1 MSSES
6 AIPQRTQLGLRAA
19 RIDRFAS
26 QEYHL
31 VLVNTP
37 DAGRSYPLGETLRI
51 GKAPDN
57 DVCIEHP
64 TVSRNHLVVR
74 RQGDQFLVQD
84 LGSTNGTFIDG
95 AQVREGFLRP
105 GALLEVGDVQLR
117 FQPQLKSLEVS
128 PTDDNRLGDLV
139 GASVPMRQIFALIQ
153 RIAPTDSTLLL
164 IGETGCGK
172 GAAARTIHKLSS
184 RATGPFVIFDCAS
197 VSENLI
203 ESELF
208 GHEKGAF
215 TGAVSQRVGCL
226 ERANGG
232 TLFLD
237 EIDDLPLDLQPK
249 LLRALED
256 REFRRLGQSGGAHK
270 FDTRVIA
277 ASKKDLWAE
286 TQAGRFREDLYF
298 RLSVFTLTL
307 PTLRDRKEDIP
318 LLVDAMAGNPLWNR
332 LSEKQ
337 REQFQAHTWPGN
349 VRELR
354 NAVERLKHVADI
366 PELASE
372 NFLREYN
379 GPAVQEGESLPVDY
393 AGAFK
398 EAKEALIRGF
408 EREYLTR
415 LLAKTKGNIAKAARD
430 AGLDRK
436 HLYSLL
442 HKYGLVQSSEPEDKD
457 APG

>member
-1 MSSES
+1 MSGPP
-6 AIPQRTQLGLRAA
+6 IPQRTVVGARAA
-19 RIDRFAS
+19 GVERFAS
-26 QEYHL
+26 QEFHL

-37 DAGRSYPLGETLRI
+37 EAGRSYPVGALLRV
-51 GKAPDN
+51 GKAAESN
-57 DVCIEHP
+57 DVVLDHP

-74 RQGDQFLVQD
+74 RQGERLLVQD

-95 AQVREGFLRP
+95 AQVREAYLRA

-117 FQPQLKSLEVS
+117 CQPRVKALEVS
-128 PTDDNRLGDLV
+128 PTEQHRLGDLV
-139 GASVPMRQIFALIQ
+139 GRSVPMRQIFALIG

-172 GAAARTIHKLSS
+172 GAAARTIHTQSP
-184 RATGPFVIFDCAS
+184 RAGGPFVVFDCAA

-208 GHEKGAF
+208 GHERGAF
-215 TGAVSQRVGCL
+215 TGAISQRVGCL
-226 ERANGG
+226 ERSNGG

-256 REFRRLGQSGGAHK
+256 REFRRLGQSGGSQK
-270 FDTRVIA
+270 FDARVIA

-307 PTLRDRKEDIP
+307 PTLRDRKEDLP
-318 LLVDAMAGNPLWNR
+318 LLVDAMAQGPLWSR
-332 LSEKQ
+332 LTERQ
-337 REQFQAHTWPGN
+337 REQFTSHTWPGN

-354 NAVERLKHVADI
+354 NAVERLRHVADI

-372 NFLREYN
+372 SFLREYA
-379 GPAVQEGESLPVDY
+379 GPAQPQGETLPVDY
-393 AGAFK
+393 AAPFK
-398 EAKEALIRGF
+398 DAKDALVRGF

-415 LLAKTKGNIAKAARD
+415 LLSRTRNNVARAARD

-442 HKYGLVQSSEPEDKD
+442 HKYGLVQSDPE
-457 APG
+457 

>member
-1 MSSES
+1 M
-6 AIPQRTQLGLRAA
+6 ATPGIPQRTVLGARAA
-19 RIDRFAS
+19 THTERFAS

-31 VLVNTP
+31 VLVNTS
-37 DAGRSYPLGETLRI
+37 DAGKSWTLEHALRV
-51 GKAPDN
+51 GKSTEN
-57 DVCIEHP
+57 DVVIDHP
-64 TVSRNHLVVR
+64 TVSRNHLVLR
-74 RQGDQFLVQD
+74 RQGDQFVVQD
-84 LGSTNGTFIDG
+84 VGSTNGTFVNG
-95 AQVREGFLRP
+95 AQIKEGFLRP

-117 FQPQLKSLEVS
+117 LQPHLLALEVS
-128 PTDDNRLGDLV
+128 PDPSDRLGDLV
-139 GASVPMRQIFALIQ
+139 GKSVPMRQIFALLQ
-153 RIAPTDSTLLL
+153 RIGPTDSTLLL

-172 GAAARTIHKLSS
+172 GAAARTVHKLSP

-256 REFRRLGQSGGAHK
+256 REFRRLGQSGPQNK
-270 FDTRVIA
+270 FDARVVA
-277 ASKKDLWAE
+277 ASKKDLWGE
-286 TQAGRFREDLYF
+286 TQANRFREDLYF

-307 PTLRDRKEDIP
+307 PPLRDRKEDMP
-318 LLVDAMAGNPLWNR
+318 LLVDAMAQGPLWSR
-332 LSEKQ
+332 LAEKQ
-337 REQFQAHTWPGN
+337 RDQFSNHTWPGN

-372 NFLREYN
+372 NFLREYQ
-379 GPAVQEGESLPVDY
+379 GPQTPQGESLPVSY
-393 AGAFK
+393 AGPFK
-398 EAKEALIRGF
+398 EIKDDLIRAF

-415 LLAKTKGNIAKAARD
+415 LLSKSKGNIAKAARD

-442 HKYGLVQSSEPEDKD
+442 HKYGLVQSDE
-457 APG
+457 G

>member
-6 AIPQRTQLGLRAA
+6 TTPQRTQLGLRAA

-26 QEYHL
+26 QEFHL

-37 DAGRSYPLGETLRI
+37 DAGRSYPLGDTLRI

-57 DVCIEHP
+57 DVAIDHP

-117 FQPQLKSLEVS
+117 FQPQLKSLEVN
-128 PTDDNRLGDLV
+128 PTDENRLGDLV
-139 GASVPMRQIFALIQ
+139 GASLPMRQIFALIQ

-172 GAAARTIHKLSS
+172 GAAARTIHKLSG
-184 RATGPFVIFDCAS
+184 RATGPFVVFDCAS

-237 EIDDLPLDLQPK
+237 EIDDLPIDLQPK

-256 REFRRLGQSGGAHK
+256 REFRRLGQSHGSHK

-318 LLVDAMAGNPLWNR
+318 LLVDAMAGNPLWSR

-337 REQFQAHTWPGN
+337 RDQFQAHTWPGN

-372 NFLREYN
+372 SFLREYN
-379 GPAVQEGESLPVDY
+379 GPAAQDGETLPVDY
-393 AGAFK
+393 GGPFK
-398 EAKEALIRGF
+398 ESKETLVRAF

-415 LLAKTKGNIAKAARD
+415 LLSKTKGNIAKAARD

-442 HKYGLVQSSEPEDKD
+442 HKYGLVQTGEGEE
-457 APG
+457 

>member
-1 MSSES
+1 MAPQP
-6 AIPQRTQLGLRAA
+6 AIPQRTVLGARAA
-19 RIDRFAS
+19 TTDRIAS

-31 VLVNTP
+31 VLINTD
-37 DAGRSYPLGETLRI
+37 DAGKSYPLGQSLKI

-57 DVCIEHP
+57 DVVIDHP
-64 TVSRNHLVVR
+64 TVSRNHLIVR

-84 LGSTNGTFIDG
+84 LASTNGTFVDG
-95 AQVREGFLRP
+95 AQIREAFLRA
-105 GALLEVGDVQLR
+105 GALLEVGDVQMR
-117 FQPQLKSLEVS
+117 FQPQVRPLEVS
-128 PTDDNRLGDLV
+128 PASNDRLGDLV
-139 GASVPMRQIFALIQ
+139 GKSLPMRQIFALIQ
-153 RIAPTDSTLLL
+153 RIASTDSTLLL

-172 GAAARTIHKLSS
+172 GAASRTVHKLSP
-184 RATGPFVIFDCAS
+184 RATGPFVVFDCAS

-208 GHEKGAF
+208 GHEKGSF
-215 TGAVSQRVGCL
+215 TGAVAQRVGCL
-226 ERANGG
+226 ERANNG

-256 REFRRLGQSGGAHK
+256 REFRRLGQSTAPTK
-270 FDTRVIA
+270 FDARVIA
-277 ASKKDLWAE
+277 ASKKDLWTE

-298 RLSVFTLTL
+298 RLSVFTVTL
-307 PTLRDRKEDIP
+307 PSLRDRKEDIP
-318 LLVDAMAGNPLWNR
+318 ILVDALAGAPLWNR
-332 LSEKQ
+332 LVEKQ
-337 REQFQAHTWPGN
+337 RDQFTGHTWPGN

-372 NFLREYN
+372 SFLKEYS
-379 GPAVQEGESLPVDY
+379 GPAAPQGETLPVNY
-393 AGAFK
+393 AGEFK
-398 EAKEALIRGF
+398 DSKEELVRAF

-415 LLAKTKGNIAKAARD
+415 MLAKTRGNIAKAARD
-430 AGLDRK
+430 AALDRK

-442 HKYGLVQSSEPEDKD
+442 HKYGLVQSEDE
-457 APG
+457 

>member
-1 MSSES
+1 MAGPS
-6 AIPQRTQLGLRAA
+6 IPQRTVLGARAA
-19 RIDRFAS
+19 NLERFAS

-31 VLVNTP
+31 VLINTP
-37 DAGRSYPLGETLRI
+37 DAGKSYPLGDVLRI
-51 GKAPDN
+51 GKVSENN
-57 DVCIEHP
+57 DVVIEHP

-74 RQGDQFLVQD
+74 RQGEQFLVQD

-95 AQVREGFLRP
+95 AQVREAFLRA

-117 FQPQLKSLEVS
+117 FQPQVKALEIS
-128 PTDDNRLGDLV
+128 PTETDRLGDLV
-139 GASVPMRQIFALIQ
+139 GKSVPMRQIFALIQ

-164 IGETGCGK
+164 IGETGSGK
-172 GAAARTIHKLSS
+172 GAAARTIHKQSP
-184 RATGPFVIFDCAS
+184 RATGPLVVFDCAA

-215 TGAVSQRVGCL
+215 TGAVSQRIGCL
-226 ERANGG
+226 ERSNGG

-256 REFRRLGQSGGAHK
+256 REFRRLGQSGGAQK
-270 FDTRVIA
+270 FDARVVA
-277 ASKKDLWAE
+277 ASKKDLWSE
-286 TQAGRFREDLYF
+286 TQASRFREDLYF

-307 PTLRDRKEDIP
+307 PSLRDRKEDIP
-318 LLVDAMAGNPLWNR
+318 LLVDAMAGGPLWNR
-332 LSEKQ
+332 LTQAQ
-337 REQFQAHTWPGN
+337 RDQFQAHTWPGN

-372 NFLREYN
+372 SFLREYA
-379 GPAVQEGESLPVDY
+379 GPSQPQGETLPVNY
-393 AGAFK
+393 AAPFK
-398 EAKEALIRGF
+398 DAKDELIRGF

-415 LLAKTKGNIAKAARD
+415 LIAKTRNNIAKAARD

-442 HKYGLVQSSEPEDKD
+442 HKYGMVQTESE
-457 APG
+457 

>member
-1 MSSES
+1 M
-6 AIPQRTQLGLRAA
+6 AGPIPQRTVLGVRAA
-19 RIDRFAS
+19 QGERFAS

-31 VLVNTP
+31 VLVNGP
-37 DAGRSYPLGETLRI
+37 DAGKSYDLGQSLRI
-51 GKAPDN
+51 GKAAENN
-57 DVCIEHP
+57 DVVLDHP

-74 RQGDQFLVQD
+74 RQGEQFVVQD

-95 AQVREGFLRP
+95 AQIREGFLRA

-128 PTDDNRLGDLV
+128 PTADARLGDLV
-139 GASVPMRQIFALIQ
+139 GKSVPMRQIFALIQ
-153 RIAPTDSTLLL
+153 RVAPTDSTLLL
-164 IGETGCGK
+164 IGETGSGK
-172 GAAARTIHKLSS
+172 GAATRTIHKLSS

-215 TGAVSQRVGCL
+215 TGAVAQRVGCL
-226 ERANGG
+226 ERADGG

-256 REFRRLGQSGGAHK
+256 REFRRLGQSTGSQHK

-318 LLVDAMAGNPLWNR
+318 LLVDAMAAAPLWGR
-332 LSEKQ
+332 LATKQ
-337 REQFQAHTWPGN
+337 REQFETHTWPGN

-354 NAVERLKHVADI
+354 NAVERLKHVVDI

-372 NFLREYN
+372 NFLREYAGPQSEKN
-379 GPAVQEGESLPVDY
+379 GENLPVRYD
-393 AGAFK
+393 APFK
-398 EAKEALIRGF
+398 EGKDELVRAF

-415 LLAKTKGNIAKAARD
+415 LLAKTRGNIARGARD

-442 HKYGLVQSSEPEDKD
+442 HKYGLVQTEDE
-457 APG
+457 

>member
-1 MSSES
+1 
-6 AIPQRTQLGLRAA
+6 
-19 RIDRFAS
+19 
-26 QEYHL
+26 
-31 VLVNTP
+31 
-37 DAGRSYPLGETLRI
+37 
-51 GKAPDN
+51 
-57 DVCIEHP
+57 
-64 TVSRNHLVVR
+64 VSRNHLTVR
-74 RQGDQFLVQD
+74 RQGDTFTVQD

-95 AQVREGFLRP
+95 AHIKEGFLRA

-117 FQPQLKSLEVS
+117 FQPLLKSLEVS
-128 PTDDNRLGDLV
+128 PTADDRLGDLV
-139 GASVPMRQIFALIQ
+139 GKSLPMRQIFALIQ

-172 GAAARTIHKLSS
+172 GAAARTIHKLSP

-215 TGAVSQRVGCL
+215 TGAIAQRVGCL
-226 ERANGG
+226 ERADGG

-256 REFRRLGQSGGAHK
+256 REFRRLGQSGSAHK

-277 ASKKDLWAE
+277 ASKKDLWGE

-318 LLVDAMAGNPLWNR
+318 LLVDAMSGGHLWGR
-332 LSEKQ
+332 LAEKQ
-337 REQFQAHTWPGN
+337 RDQFNAHTWPGN

-372 NFLREYN
+372 SFLREYS
-379 GPAVQEGESLPVDY
+379 GPEKQDGETLPVNY
-393 AGAFK
+393 GGPFK
-398 EAKEALIRGF
+398 DVKDDLVRAF

-415 LLAKTKGNIAKAARD
+415 LLAKTRGNIAKAARD

-442 HKYGLVQSSEPEDKD
+442 HKYGLVQTNDE
-457 APG
+457 

>member
-1 MSSES
+1 
-6 AIPQRTQLGLRAA
+6 
-19 RIDRFAS
+19 
-26 QEYHL
+26 
-31 VLVNTP
+31 
-37 DAGRSYPLGETLRI
+37 
-51 GKAPDN
+51 
-57 DVCIEHP
+57 
-64 TVSRNHLVVR
+64 
-74 RQGDQFLVQD
+74 VQD

-95 AQVREGFLRP
+95 AHIKVGFLRA

-117 FQPQLKSLEVS
+117 FQPLLKSLEVS
-128 PTDDNRLGDLV
+128 PTADDRLGDLV
-139 GASVPMRQIFALIQ
+139 GKSLPMRQIFALIQ

-172 GAAARTIHKLSS
+172 GAAARTIHKLSP

-215 TGAVSQRVGCL
+215 TGAIAQRVGCL
-226 ERANGG
+226 ERADGG

-256 REFRRLGQSGGAHK
+256 REFRRLGQSGSAHK

-277 ASKKDLWAE
+277 ASKKDLWGE

-318 LLVDAMAGNPLWNR
+318 LLVDAMSGGHLWGR
-332 LSEKQ
+332 LAEKQ
-337 REQFQAHTWPGN
+337 RDQFNAHTWPGN

-372 NFLREYN
+372 SFLREYS
-379 GPAVQEGESLPVDY
+379 GPEKQDGETLPVNY
-393 AGAFK
+393 GGPFK
-398 EAKEALIRGF
+398 DVKDDLVRAF

-415 LLAKTKGNIAKAARD
+415 LLAKTRGNIAKAARD

-442 HKYGLVQSSEPEDKD
+442 HKYGLVQTNDE
-457 APG
+457 

>member
-1 MSSES
+1 
-6 AIPQRTQLGLRAA
+6 
-19 RIDRFAS
+19 
-26 QEYHL
+26 
-31 VLVNTP
+31 
-37 DAGRSYPLGETLRI
+37 
-51 GKAPDN
+51 
-57 DVCIEHP
+57 
-64 TVSRNHLVVR
+64 
-74 RQGDQFLVQD
+74 
-84 LGSTNGTFIDG
+84 
-95 AQVREGFLRP
+95 
-105 GALLEVGDVQLR
+105 
-117 FQPQLKSLEVS
+117 
-128 PTDDNRLGDLV
+128 
-139 GASVPMRQIFALIQ
+139 
-153 RIAPTDSTLLL
+153 
-164 IGETGCGK
+164 
-172 GAAARTIHKLSS
+172 
-184 RATGPFVIFDCAS
+184 

-215 TGAVSQRVGCL
+215 TGAVAQRVGCL
-226 ERANGG
+226 ERADGG

-256 REFRRLGQSGGAHK
+256 REFRRLGQSHGSHK

-277 ASKKDLWAE
+277 ASKKDLWSE

-332 LSEKQ
+332 LADKQ
-337 REQFQAHTWPGN
+337 REQFQGHTWPGN

-379 GPAVQEGESLPVDY
+379 GPAVQEGETLPVDY

-398 EAKEALIRGF
+398 ESKEALVRAF

-415 LLAKTKGNIAKAARD
+415 LLSKTRGNIAKAARD

-442 HKYGLVQSSEPEDKD
+442 HKYGLVQSESE
-457 APG
+457 

>member
-1 MSSES
+1 MAST
-6 AIPQRTQLGLRAA
+6 IPQRTVLGARAA
-19 RIDRFAS
+19 QAERIAS

-31 VLVNTP
+31 VQVNGA
-37 DAGRSYPLGETLRI
+37 DAGKSYDLGQSLRI
-51 GKAPDN
+51 GKASDN
-57 DVCIEHP
+57 DVVLDHP

-74 RQGDQFLVQD
+74 RQGEQFLVQD

-95 AQVREGFLRP
+95 AQVREGFLRA

-117 FQPQLKSLEVS
+117 FQPQLKGLDLS
-128 PTDDNRLGDLV
+128 PAADQRLGDLV

-164 IGETGCGK
+164 VGETGCGK
-172 GAAARTIHKLSS
+172 GAAARTIHKLSP

-197 VSENLI
+197 VSQNLI

-215 TGAVSQRVGCL
+215 TGAVAQRVGSL
-226 ERANGG
+226 ERADGG

-237 EIDDLPLDLQPK
+237 EIDDLPLELQPK

-256 REFRRLGQSGGAHK
+256 REFRRLGQSGSTHK
-270 FDTRVIA
+270 FDSRVIA
-277 ASKKDLWAE
+277 ASKKDLWSE

-298 RLSVFTLTL
+298 RLSVFTVTL
-307 PTLRDRKEDIP
+307 PSLRDRKEDIP
-318 LLVDAMAGNPLWNR
+318 LLVDAMAQAPLWNR
-332 LSEKQ
+332 LAQAQ
-337 REQFQAHTWPGN
+337 REQFEHHTWPGN

-372 NFLREYN
+372 NFLREYS
-379 GPAVQEGESLPVDY
+379 GPAAEKDGETLPVRY
-393 AGAFK
+393 TGPFK
-398 EAKEALIRGF
+398 ESKDELVRAF

-415 LLAKTKGNIAKAARD
+415 ILAKTRGNIARAARD

-442 HKYGLVQSSEPEDKD
+442 HKYGLVQTEDE
-457 APG
+457 

>member
-1 MSSES
+1 MASGGGSS
-6 AIPQRTQLGLRAA
+6 IPQRTVLAARAA
-19 RIDRFAS
+19 RPERIAS

-31 VLVNTP
+31 VLVNTAE
-37 DAGRSYPLGETLRI
+37 AGRSYPLGQSLRI

-57 DVCIEHP
+57 DVVVDHP

-95 AQVREGFLRP
+95 AQVREAYLRA
-105 GALLEVGDVQLR
+105 GALLEVGDVQMR
-117 FQPQLKSLEVS
+117 FQPQVKALELS
-128 PTDDNRLGDLV
+128 PTEQDRLGDLV
-139 GASVPMRQIFALIQ
+139 GKSLPMRQIFALIQ

-172 GAAARTIHKLSS
+172 GAAARTIHKLSP
-184 RATGPFVIFDCAS
+184 RATGPFVVFDCAA

-208 GHEKGAF
+208 GHEKGSF
-215 TGAVSQRVGCL
+215 TGAVAQRVGCL
-226 ERANGG
+226 ERSNGG

-256 REFRRLGQSGGAHK
+256 REFRRLGQSGAPMK
-270 FDTRVIA
+270 FDSRVIA
-277 ASKKDLWAE
+277 ASKKDLWSEA
-286 TQAGRFREDLYF
+286 QGGRFREDLYF
-298 RLSVFTLTL
+298 RLSVFTVTL
-307 PTLRDRKEDIP
+307 PSLRDRQEDIP
-318 LLVDAMAGNPLWNR
+318 LLVDAMAGAPLWQR
-332 LSEKQ
+332 LPESQ
-337 REQFQAHTWPGN
+337 RTSFTEHTWPGN

-372 NFLREYN
+372 SFLREYS
-379 GPAVQEGESLPVDY
+379 GPAAPQGETLSVNY
-393 AGAFK
+393 AGQFK
-398 EAKEALIRGF
+398 ESKEELVRAF

-415 LLAKTKGNIAKAARD
+415 LLAKTRGNIAKAARD

-442 HKYGLVQSSEPEDKD
+442 HKYGLVQTEEE
-457 APG
+457 

>member
-1 MSSES
+1 MANGPS
-6 AIPQRTQLGLRAA
+6 IPAHTVLGTRPKVD
-19 RIDRFAS
+19 RIAS

-31 VLVNTP
+31 VLVNT
-37 DAGRSYPLGETLRI
+37 DAAGKSFDLGTSLRI

-57 DVCIEHP
+57 EVVLDHP

-95 AQVREGFLRP
+95 AQVREAFLRA

-117 FQPQLKSLEVS
+117 FQPQVKALDLS
-128 PTDDNRLGDLV
+128 PAAEDRLGDLV
-139 GASVPMRQIFALIQ
+139 GKSTAMRQIFALMQ

-164 IGETGCGK
+164 VGETGCGK
-172 GAAARTIHKLSS
+172 GAAAKTIHKLSP
-184 RATGPFVIFDCAS
+184 RAQGPFIVFDCAS
-197 VSENLI
+197 VSDSLI

-215 TGAVSQRVGCL
+215 TGAVTQRTGCL
-226 ERANGG
+226 ERADGG

-237 EIDDLPLDLQPK
+237 EIDDLSLDLQPK

-256 REFRRLGQSGGAHK
+256 REFRRLGASTSPIK

-277 ASKKDLWAE
+277 ASKKDLWSE

-298 RLSVFTLTL
+298 RLSVFTVGL
-307 PTLRDRKEDIP
+307 PSLRDRKEDIP
-318 LLVDAMAGNPLWNR
+318 LLVNACAGNLLW
-332 LSEKQ
+332 EKLPEAR
-337 REQFQAHTWPGN
+337 REQFSNHTWPGN

-354 NAVERLKHVADI
+354 NAVERLKHMADI

-372 NFLREYN
+372 SFLREYN
-379 GPAVQEGESLPVDY
+379 GPAAPQGENLPVNY
-393 AGAFK
+393 AGPFK
-398 EAKEALIRGF
+398 ECKDELVRAYEK
-408 EREYLTR
+408 EYLTR
-415 LLAKTKGNIAKAARD
+415 LLSKSKGNIAKAARD

-442 HKYGLVQSSEPEDKD
+442 HKYELVQSGGDSE
-457 APG
+457 

>member
-1 MSSES
+1 MAP
-6 AIPQRTQLGLRAA
+6 AIPQRTVLGTRAA
-19 RIDRFAS
+19 TFDIAS

-31 VLVNTP
+31 VLINTN
-37 DAGRSYPLGETLRI
+37 DAGKSYALGQSLKI

-57 DVCIEHP
+57 DVIIDHP
-64 TVSRNHLVVR
+64 TVSRNHLIVR

-84 LGSTNGTFIDG
+84 LGSTNGTFVDG
-95 AQVREGFLRP
+95 AQIREGFLRA
-105 GALLEVGDVQLR
+105 GALLEVGDVQMR
-117 FQPQLKSLEVS
+117 FQPQVRALEVS
-128 PTDDNRLGDLV
+128 PATNDRLGDLV
-139 GASVPMRQIFALIQ
+139 GKSMAMRQIFSLIQ
-153 RIAPTDSTLLL
+153 RIASTDSTLLL

-172 GAAARTIHKLSS
+172 GAASRTVHKLSP
-184 RATGPFVIFDCAS
+184 RATGPFVVFDCAS

-208 GHEKGAF
+208 GHEKGSF
-215 TGAVSQRVGCL
+215 TGAVAQRVGCL
-226 ERANGG
+226 ERSNNG

-256 REFRRLGQSGGAHK
+256 REFRRLGQSSSPTK
-270 FDTRVIA
+270 FDARVIA
-277 ASKKDLWAE
+277 ASKKDLWTE

-298 RLSVFTLTL
+298 RLSVFTVTL
-307 PTLRDRKEDIP
+307 PSLRDRKEDIP
-318 LLVDAMAGNPLWNR
+318 ILVDALAGAPLWNR
-332 LSEKQ
+332 LVEKQ
-337 REQFQAHTWPGN
+337 RDQFTGHTWPGN

-372 NFLREYN
+372 SFLKEYS
-379 GPAVQEGESLPVDY
+379 GPAAPQGETLPVDY
-393 AGAFK
+393 AGEFK
-398 EAKEALIRGF
+398 DSKESLVRAF

-415 LLAKTKGNIAKAARD
+415 LLAKTRGNIAKAARD
-430 AGLDRK
+430 AALDRK

-442 HKYGLVQSSEPEDKD
+442 HKYGLVQSEDE
-457 APG
+457 

>member
-1 MSSES
+1 MPSASS
-6 AIPQRTQLGLRAA
+6 IPQRTQLGARAA
-19 RIDRFAS
+19 RSDRFAS
-26 QEYHL
+26 QEFHL
-31 VLVNTP
+31 VLVNTD
-37 DAGRSYPLGETLRI
+37 DAGRSWPVGDVLRI
-51 GKAPDN
+51 GKATDN
-57 DVCIEHP
+57 ELALEHP
-64 TVSRNHLVVR
+64 TVSRNHLVIR

-117 FQPQLKSLEVS
+117 LQPRLMSLEVNPS
-128 PTDDNRLGDLV
+128 AEHRLGDLV
-139 GASVPMRQIFALIQ
+139 GASLPMRQVFALIQ

-172 GAAARTIHKLSS
+172 GAAARTVHKLSS
-184 RATGPFVIFDCAS
+184 RATGPFVVFDCAS

-215 TGAVSQRVGCL
+215 TGAVATRVGCL

-232 TLFLD
+232 TLFID

-256 REFRRLGQSGGAHK
+256 REFRRLGQSHGTHR

-286 TQAGRFREDLYF
+286 AQGGRFREDLYF
-298 RLSVFTLTL
+298 RLSVFTVTL
-307 PTLRDRKEDIP
+307 PALRDRAEDLP
-318 LLVDAMAGNPLWNR
+318 LLVDAMAAAPLWNR
-332 LSEKQ
+332 LSARQ
-337 REQFQAHTWPGN
+337 REQFLGHTWPGN

-372 NFLREYN
+372 SFLREYD
-379 GPAVQEGESLPVDY
+379 GPAAPSGETLPVDY
-393 AGAFK
+393 AGGFK
-398 EAKEALIRGF
+398 ESKDVLVRAF

-415 LLAKTKGNIAKAARD
+415 LLAKTKGNIARAARD

-442 HKYGLVQSSEPEDKD
+442 HKYGLVQAGEGEP
-457 APG
+457 

>member
-6 AIPQRTQLGLRAA
+6 TISQRTQLGLRAA

-26 QEYHL
+26 QEFHL

-37 DAGRSYPLGETLRI
+37 DAGRSYPLGDTARI

-57 DVCIEHP
+57 DVTIDHP
-64 TVSRNHLVVR
+64 TVSRHHLVVR

-117 FQPQLKSLEVS
+117 FQPQIKSLEVN
-128 PTDDNRLGDLV
+128 PTDEHRLGDLV
-139 GASVPMRQIFALIQ
+139 GASLPMRQIFALIQ

-184 RATGPFVIFDCAS
+184 RATGPFVVFDCAS

-215 TGAVSQRVGCL
+215 TGAVSQRIGCL
-226 ERANGG
+226 ERAHGG

-256 REFRRLGQSGGAHK
+256 REFRRLGQSHGSHK

-318 LLVDAMAGNPLWNR
+318 LLVDAMAGNPLWSR

-337 REQFQAHTWPGN
+337 REQFLGHTWPGN

-379 GPAVQEGESLPVDY
+379 GPQVQEGEMLPVNY
-393 AGAFK
+393 AGPFK
-398 EAKEALIRGF
+398 ESKEALVRAF

-415 LLAKTKGNIAKAARD
+415 LLSKTKGNIARAARD

-442 HKYGLVQSSEPEDKD
+442 HKYGLVQSNEGDE
-457 APG
+457 